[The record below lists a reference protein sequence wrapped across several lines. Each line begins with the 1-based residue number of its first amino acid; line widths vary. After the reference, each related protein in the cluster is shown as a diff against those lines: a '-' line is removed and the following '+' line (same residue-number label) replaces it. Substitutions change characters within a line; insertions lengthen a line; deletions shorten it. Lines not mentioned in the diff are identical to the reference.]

1 MKRGRRIRGRWVL
14 MGALV
19 VILAGCAAG
28 KDAVATGGSFT
39 FVAPGGQSII
49 FYDPPS
55 ARGTVRGLAGQSL
68 LDPTRTISVDDFP
81 GQVVVLNIWGSWCGP
96 CRAEAPDL
104 QQTYQQ
110 TRASGVALFGIDV
123 RDDRAAAVDFERDRG
138 ITYPSI
144 FDSPGRSLDALRGFP
159 RNTVPSTIVLDRQ
172 HRVAAVFLTAIR
184 ISQLLPVVRRV
195 AAEPAPGQQLPATI
209 PAQPTSGPTS

>member
-1 MKRGRRIRGRWVL
+1 
-14 MGALV
+14 MGLLV
-19 VILAGCAAG
+19 VMLAGCAAG

-49 FYDPPS
+49 FYDPPQT
-55 ARGTVRGLAGQSL
+55 RGTVRGLAGQSL
-68 LDPTRTISVDDFP
+68 LDQAHTLSIDDFP
-81 GQVVVLNIWGSWCGP
+81 RQVVVLNIWGSWCGP

-110 TRASGVALFGIDV
+110 TRASGVTLFGIDV
-123 RDDRAAAVDFERDRG
+123 RDDRAAAIDFERDRG

-144 FDSPGRSLDALRGFP
+144 FDNPGRSLDALRGFP

-195 AAEPAPGQQLPATI
+195 AAEPAPGQQSPATI

>member
-1 MKRGRRIRGRWVL
+1 VL

-195 AAEPAPGQQLPATI
+195 AAEPATEPVTGHQPTVTI
-209 PAQPTSGPTS
+209 PASPTSGPTS